1 MQSGSISFSRL
12 FDHIKQHREIPH
24 KDEPSF
30 AGFKDLY
37 LQLVRHIADI
47 PGWYAWTKV
56 ENGSPAI
63 IYIGQSQSR
72 KTASLQARLKE
83 EFLDEFVALW
93 ATIWNPD
100 EVVNTLD
107 RKYRGKYTAPIKRSA
122 RKAGATHIVWF
133 GKRGISD
140 QELNV
145 VEHALIA
152 KYNPPANKQSR
163 SQSAS
168 YPGLLAEADSALQ
181 SELSKLTQ

>member
-1 MQSGSISFSRL
+1 MQSGNISFDRL
-12 FDHIKQHREIPH
+12 FEHIKQHPEIPH
-24 KDEPSF
+24 KDETAFSR
-30 AGFKDLY
+30 FKDLY

-47 PGWYAWTKV
+47 PGWYAWVKNA
-56 ENGSPAI
+56 NGKSKI
-63 IYIGQSQSR
+63 IYIGQSQTR

-93 ATIWNPD
+93 ATIWDPD

-107 RKYRGKYTAPIKRSA
+107 NKYRGKYTSPIKRSA

-133 GKRGISD
+133 GKRNLTD
-140 QELNV
+140 AELNV

-163 SQSAS
+163 SHSDS
-168 YPGLLAEADSALQ
+168 FPDLLSEADLALQ
-181 SELSKLTQ
+181 SELSKLA

>member
-1 MQSGSISFSRL
+1 MQSGNISFDRL
-12 FDHIKQHREIPH
+12 FEHIKRHPDIPH
-24 KDEPSF
+24 KDEPAFS
-30 AGFKDLY
+30 GFKDLY

-47 PGWYAWTKV
+47 PGWYAWVKKKEPSSEV
-56 ENGSPAI
+56 
-63 IYIGQSQSR
+63 IYIGQSQTR

-107 RKYRGKYTAPIKRSA
+107 RKYRGKYTAPIKRAA
-122 RKAGATHIVWF
+122 RKSGATHIAWF
-133 GKRGISD
+133 GRPGLSD
-140 QELNV
+140 SELDV

-163 SQSAS
+163 GHSDSFPDLMS
-168 YPGLLAEADSALQ
+168 EAELALQ
-181 SELSKLTQ
+181 SELSKLA